1 MALRITFA
9 IVDEPEDVG
18 VTGSEKSIK
27 LNYLRFISFYFQKNV
42 LGFAYIFK

>member
-18 VTGSEKSIK
+18 VTGSLQMSGFK
-27 LNYLRFISFYFQKNV
+27 YRFSLMKE
-42 LGFAYIFK
+42 GFDLQAFS